1 MLRHGFDAN
10 RNFAGAEVDG
20 NDSPGFGEG
29 EERIGHQILR
39 IAWREIARQ
48 RPEET

>member
-10 RNFAGAEVDG
+10 GNFAGAEVDG
-20 NDSPGFGEG
+20 NDLPGFSEG